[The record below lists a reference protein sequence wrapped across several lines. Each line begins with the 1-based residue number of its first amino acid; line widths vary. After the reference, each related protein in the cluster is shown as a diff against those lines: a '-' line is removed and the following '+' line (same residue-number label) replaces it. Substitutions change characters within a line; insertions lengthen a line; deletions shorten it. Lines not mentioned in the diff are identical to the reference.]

1 MKTYII
7 ILLFS
12 YIFSQ
17 NSYINNQYFT
27 YLKSHASFT
36 VCPPEKNKF
45 YHYTDEQIHSLF
57 TLELTNS
64 DFLSNPS
71 KYNHLKYK
79 PSSQNSR
86 LEFDSRTNPEWIDY
100 NCVPEIR
107 DQGSCGSC
115 WALSGATCLGW
126 RFCIASKGIINKV
139 LSPQYSV
146 SCDKNNYGCDGGYLD
161 KQWEFL
167 QSNGLPTEECYPYV
181 SGNGT
186 TTECIENKCEDG
198 SEWKTYKSLIARN
211 YVGDSVIR
219 DVIEA
224 NGPIQAGMYVYS
236 DFMNY
241 ESGIYVHESGGL
253 LGGHAIV
260 LIGWGYDEASSMH
273 FWIAQNSWGKEW
285 GEKGYFRIAFGECGI
300 EDEGIAGL
308 PDLESKKIYFE

>member
-27 YLKSHASFT
+27 YLKSHASFK

-64 DFLSNPS
+64 DYLSNPS

-211 YVGDSVIR
+211 YVGDAVIR
-219 DVIEA
+219 DVI
-224 NGPIQAGMYVYS
+224 
-236 DFMNY
+236 
-241 ESGIYVHESGGL
+241 
-253 LGGHAIV
+253 
-260 LIGWGYDEASSMH
+260 
-273 FWIAQNSWGKEW
+273 
-285 GEKGYFRIAFGECGI
+285 
-300 EDEGIAGL
+300 
-308 PDLESKKIYFE
+308 